1 MATITIENAA
11 VARII
16 EGYGFAAVE
25 EKTIRSGETIKIYYT
40 VWTKEPVQV
49 GEVYTIEGDL
59 QVKLEEYTGK
69 DNQPKTS
76 AATHVNN
83 AMMLKV
89 DADGSDAPF

>member
-1 MATITIENAA
+1 MATVTIENAA

-25 EKTIRSGETIKIYYT
+25 EKRIFSGETIKLYYT
-40 VWTKEPVQV
+40 VWTKDQVSV

-59 QVKLEEYTGK
+59 QVKLDEYTGK
-69 DNQPKTS
+69 DNQLKIS

-83 AMMLKV
+83 AMLLKIG
-89 DADGSDAPF
+89 ADESDAPF

>member
-1 MATITIENAA
+1 MATVTIENAA

-25 EKTIRSGETIKIYYT
+25 EKRIFSGETIKLYYT
-40 VWTKEPVQV
+40 VWTKDQVSV

-69 DNQPKTS
+69 DNQLKIS

-83 AMMLKV
+83 AMLLKIG
-89 DADGSDAPF
+89 ADESDAPF

>member
-1 MATITIENAA
+1 MATVTIENAT

-16 EGYGFAAVE
+16 EGYGFVATE
-25 EKTIRSGETIKIYYT
+25 EKTIRSGETIKLYYT
-40 VWTKEPVQV
+40 VWTKEAAQV
-49 GEVYTIEGDL
+49 GDLLTIEGDL

-83 AMMLKV
+83 ALIMKNEV
-89 DADGSDAPF
+89 DAPF

>member
-1 MATITIENAA
+1 MATVTIENAT

-16 EGYGFAAVE
+16 EGYGFAATE
-25 EKTIRSGETIKIYYT
+25 EKTIRNGETIKLYYT

-49 GEVYTIEGDL
+49 GEIYTIEGDL

-69 DNQPKTS
+69 DNQPKIS

-83 AMMLKV
+83 ALMLKNEV
-89 DADGSDAPF
+89 DAPF

>member
-25 EKTIRSGETIKIYYT
+25 EKRIFSGETIKLYYT
-40 VWTKEPVQV
+40 VWTKDQVSV

-69 DNQPKTS
+69 DNQLKIS

-83 AMMLKV
+83 AMLLKIG
-89 DADGSDAPF
+89 ADESDAPF

>member
-1 MATITIENAA
+1 MATVTIENAT

-16 EGYGFAAVE
+16 EGYGFAATE
-25 EKTIRSGETIKIYYT
+25 EKTIRSGETIKLYYT

-69 DNQPKTS
+69 DNQPKVS

-83 AMMLKV
+83 ALMMKNEV
-89 DADGSDAPF
+89 DAPF

>member
-1 MATITIENAA
+1 MATITIENAT

-25 EKTIRSGETIKIYYT
+25 EKRIFSGETIKLYYT
-40 VWTKEPVQV
+40 VWTKDQVSV

-69 DNQPKTS
+69 DNQLKIS

-83 AMMLKV
+83 AMLLKIG
-89 DADGSDAPF
+89 ADESDAPF

>member
-25 EKTIRSGETIKIYYT
+25 EKRIFSGETIKLYYT
-40 VWTKEPVQV
+40 VWTKDQVSV

-59 QVKLEEYTGK
+59 QVKLDEYTGK
-69 DNQPKTS
+69 DNQLKIS

-83 AMMLKV
+83 AMLLKIG
-89 DADGSDAPF
+89 ADESDAPF

>member
-40 VWTKEPVQV
+40 VWT
-49 GEVYTIEGDL
+49 
-59 QVKLEEYTGK
+59 
-69 DNQPKTS
+69 
-76 AATHVNN
+76 
-83 AMMLKV
+83 
-89 DADGSDAPF
+89 